1 MKLVLQDRTK
11 WSWMSQLYMEVC
23 PSECSLRSNFRPRS
37 FTQSRPAEDLCAS
50 IDAVPGYQFQFD
62 NALCEFSNDNG
73 TKLYIAY
80 DTFVYICANISLQHV
95 SLFVAPAAKKSS
107 KGLNLVLQLCGQ
119 ALQWLS
125 ALKLLSSLVFAETT
139 CRSQRELVFFG

>member
-1 MKLVLQDRTK
+1 
-11 WSWMSQLYMEVC
+11 MEVC
-23 PSECSLRSNFRPRS
+23 PSECSLRFQSNFRPRS
-37 FTQSRPAEDLCAS
+37 FTQCRPAEDLCAS
-50 IDAVPGYQFQFD
+50 IDAVHGYQFQFD
-62 NALCEFSNDNG
+62 DALCDVANDNG

-80 DTFVYICANISLQHV
+80 DTFVYICTNISLQHV

-139 CRSQRELVFFG
+139 CRSQSELVFFG

>member
-1 MKLVLQDRTK
+1 M
-11 WSWMSQLYMEVC
+11 
-23 PSECSLRSNFRPRS
+23 
-37 FTQSRPAEDLCAS
+37 
-50 IDAVPGYQFQFD
+50 
-62 NALCEFSNDNG
+62 
-73 TKLYIAY
+73 
-80 DTFVYICANISLQHV
+80 

-139 CRSQRELVFFG
+139 CRSQSELVFFGYCTIIPEAHLGRSWGCAQQFDIISVNSVMVTTARCQLWQETMHLMNAIPQLRRLDVRISLGFGVLTWDPGTQHLGKVDSMDLSSIMKLCTV